1 LFKGLERMEKIH
13 IPGLEALPQ
22 HTVVLEIDEFL
33 LGLDSL
39 TPIQGQLQVIHQ
51 GNYLQILAEAKT
63 IVTLKCDRCLQQYNH
78 RLTLEAAELIWL
90 SPEID
95 EVVEPNLEIEV
106 KLDDPVET
114 LSPQGYFDP
123 QDWLYQQLSLQLPY
137 RQLCDQNCEGL
148 MQEVAQQVEQPPDR
162 RWAALESLKAQLQ
175 HEI

>member
-1 LFKGLERMEKIH
+1 MEKIH

-39 TPIQGQLQVIHQ
+39 TPIQGQLQIIHQ
-51 GNYLQILAEAKT
+51 GNYLQVSTEAQA

-78 RLTLEAAELIWL
+78 RLTVEAAELIWL
-90 SPEID
+90 SPESD
-95 EVVEPNLEIEV
+95 AAVEPNLEIEV
-106 KLDDPVET
+106 TLDDPVET

-148 MQEVAQQVEQPPDR
+148 MEEIAQQVEQPLDR
-162 RWAALESLKAQLQ
+162 RWAALESLRTQLQ